1 MNNLQGTGVAVVTP
15 FKRNLEIDF
24 NPLGKIIDHLLE
36 GKVEYLVMLGTTG
49 ESATLSGEEKQE
61 IFEFAAKRTDGKVNL
76 VAGYGGNNTSELLAG
91 LKKLELE
98 GYSALLSVSPYYNK
112 PSQSGIIKH
121 YTQLADASRLPIILY
136 NVPGRTG
143 SNLRAETTLQL
154 AEHEN
159 IIAVKEAS
167 GNFDQVMEIIRNK
180 PDNFEVISGD
190 DAYTLPFIACGMTG
204 VISVIA
210 NAYPYVMSEMVR
222 KAIYNDFDA
231 AREFQYKLLPLI
243 DMAFREGSPSG
254 IKQMLSE
261 KNLSETYIRPPLD
274 DISDELKELIKDSMF

>member
-1 MNNLQGTGVAVVTP
+1 MTP
-15 FKRNLEIDF
+15 FKSNLEIDF
-24 NPLGKIIDHLLE
+24 NSLGKIIDHLLE

-49 ESATLSGEEKQE
+49 ESATLSSEEKNE
-61 IFEFAAKRTDGKVNL
+61 IFEFAAKRTEGKVNL
-76 VAGYGGNNTSELLAG
+76 VAGYGGNNTRELVAG

-112 PSQSGIIKH
+112 PSQRGIIKH
-121 YTQLADASRLPIILY
+121 YTELADASRLPIILY

-143 SNLRAETTLQL
+143 SNLSAETTLKL
-154 AEHEN
+154 AEHDN

-167 GNFDQVMEIIRNK
+167 GNFDQVMEILRNK

-190 DAYTLPFIACGMTG
+190 DAYTLPFIACGMSG

-210 NAYPYVMSEMVR
+210 NAYPYEMSEMVR

-231 AREFQYKLLPLI
+231 AREFQHKLLPLTE
-243 DMAFREGSPSG
+243 MAFKEGSPSG

-261 KNLSETYIRPPLD
+261 KNLAETYVRPPLD
-274 DISDELKELIKDSMF
+274 DISDELKNLIKESMF